1 MKFIALL
8 LACVTVMC
16 AFAGCNDTP
25 KPTTPTTPTTPS
37 TPDTPDDKPD
47 EPGIE
52 YIEMY
57 YDDRTLV
64 RELVGY
70 ASQSIEI
77 KDQIVTSTSVVSGEK
92 DVDVIKYDT
101 KTGRI
106 VAVGTGT
113 AVLVVGDEE
122 YNVRVSPAPIMLAV
136 IAGSSSGYGSE
147 GNKKQTVQCKGG
159 QVYSTHLL
167 ISSEKWDLNWRD
179 KFVGSALGYTAED
192 RIRGI
197 DIMTDDGA
205 TASGENKGI
214 GAAFANEWNRLTGD
228 KVWVLNVAVGGSCIN
243 EWQLD
248 SKENWGRF
256 SAEAFNMA
264 TTVLK
269 NEVSAGHYVY
279 KTTVLINFSGGN
291 FAYRKVEYDDELL
304 AKWNDGLWNL
314 FVKEAKVD
322 IDGDGEIDGAEIMG
336 YAPSWN
342 PGNTKFGDDLP
353 LAYYR
358 AASKDYPHVYMAAD
372 MRRNFLT
379 DEDVVKYFPQIDYI
393 TWDGQKLPMPTK
405 ISEIFAEDN
414 HMLQVL
420 YNAMGIEAAQSTY
433 YHLYGGAE
441 LKGVTVYDISDEGKP
456 VEVGDTIAM
465 KGKERKQFVVVPS
478 PLGISDFEIEVTR
491 NLKLEE
497 PFYITAIAGGTG
509 TITIKRGDTVVRT
522 ITVNVD

>member
-1 MKFIALL
+1 MVICAL
-8 LACVTVMC
+8 V
-16 AFAGCNDTP
+16 GCNGTP
-25 KPTTPTTPTTPS
+25 SPTNPTTPKPS
-37 TPDTPDDKPD
+37 TPDETPNDP
-47 EPGIE
+47 EIE

-64 RELVGY
+64 RELIGY
-70 ASQSIEI
+70 SSQNIEI
-77 KDQIVTSTSVVSGEK
+77 KNQAVTSKSVATGEA
-92 DVDVIKYDT
+92 DSDVIIYD
-101 KTGRI
+101 KKNGRI

-113 AVLVVGDEE
+113 AILVVGEEE
-122 YNVRVSPAPIMLAV
+122 YNIRVSPAPIMLAV

-179 KFVGSALGYTAED
+179 KFVGSTLGYTAED
-192 RIRGI
+192 RIVGI
-197 DIMTDDGA
+197 DIMTDDGE
-205 TASGENKGI
+205 TAPGENKGI
-214 GAAFANEWNRLTGD
+214 GAAFANEWNNLTGD
-228 KVWVLNVAVGGSCIN
+228 KVWVLNVSVGGSCIN
-243 EWQLD
+243 EWQMD

-264 TTVLK
+264 NTVLK
-269 NEVSAGHYVY
+269 NEVASGHYVY
-279 KTTVLINFSGGN
+279 KTTVVINFSGGN

-304 AKWNDGLWNL
+304 AKWNDGMWNL
-314 FVKEAKVD
+314 FVEEAKVD
-322 IDGDGEIDGAEIMG
+322 IDGDGDIDGAEAMG

-342 PGNTKFGDDLP
+342 PTNTKFGDDLP

-358 AASKDYPHVYMAAD
+358 SASKDYPHIYMAAD
-372 MRRNFLT
+372 LRRHLLT
-379 DEDVVKYFPQIDYI
+379 DAEVVKNFPKIDYI
-393 TWDGQKLPMPTK
+393 TWNGQKLSMPTK

-420 YNAMGIEAAQSTY
+420 YNAMGIEAARSTY

-441 LKGVTVYDISDEGKP
+441 LNGVTVYDISNEGNP
-456 VEVGDTIAM
+456 VEIGATVSM
-465 KGKERKQFVVVPS
+465 KGKERKQFVVIPN
-478 PLGISDFEIEVTR
+478 PLGISDFEIEVSK

-522 ITVNVD
+522 ITVNID